1 MSTRPGPLASAHRAE
16 PGRGLVRG
24 ALLPFPL
31 LFPLLLAGGAGCG
44 AVDDRA
50 GADVAGGDA
59 GAGDG
64 AGDVG
69 PVGAPSFALTPALL
83 SHLPE
88 GPFAAVEG
96 PSLVACGQG
105 GLLPEGDSL
114 EIRTAWCDPAD
125 VTAPLPVDVTA
136 GTRLDL
142 TLSHS
147 ALVADGGE
155 AHFAVLVG
163 DELVW
168 EARTTLPAPA
178 AFLAPRVALQRAHVA
193 GEPVVVHVHNHGSNA
208 YAIHGLRF
216 LPP

>member
-1 MSTRPGPLASAHRAE
+1 MRPRFRPGRTGLRTA
-16 PGRGLVRG
+16 GRS
-24 ALLPFPL
+24 ALLVAL
-31 LFPLLLAGGAGCG
+31 LTLLA
-44 AVDDRA
+44 DL
-50 GADVAGGDA
+50 
-59 GAGDG
+59 
-64 AGDVG
+64 
-69 PVGAPSFALTPALL
+69 PSWASSL
-83 SHLPE
+83 SAWRINRE
-88 GPFAAVEG
+88 G
-96 PSLVACGQG
+96 
-105 GLLPEGDSL
+105 SL

-155 AHFAVLVG
+155 AHFAVFVG